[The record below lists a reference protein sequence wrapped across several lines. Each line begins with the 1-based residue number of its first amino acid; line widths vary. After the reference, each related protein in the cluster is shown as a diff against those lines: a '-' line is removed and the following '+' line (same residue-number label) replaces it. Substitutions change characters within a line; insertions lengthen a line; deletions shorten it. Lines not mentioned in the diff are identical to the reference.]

1 LKTGVVLYLTAEG
14 YVRRRDVI
22 KVIAI
27 SVAWPLAASAQQPEQ
42 MRRIGILMNRADNP
56 EGQARLT
63 AFKQGLEQLGWTEG
77 ANVRIDVCW
86 GADDADRERRCA
98 TDLVG
103 LAPNIVFASGTLSVT
118 ALQHTSRSIPIVFAN
133 VTDPVGA
140 GFVDSLARPGG
151 NVTGF
156 MIYEYSLSGKWLE
169 MLKEIAPGVRR
180 AAVIRNPDNP
190 VGVALFSAIQSQ
202 AQSLRMEVIPVD
214 SRRDAG
220 EIESQIKAFARSPNG
235 GIILSPNAASMP
247 AGYKLI
253 ITLAAQLKLPT
264 VYPAGYM
271 VRGGGLMSYSNDSIA
286 ACRRAAD
293 YVDRILKG
301 EKPADLPVQQ
311 DTKIEFSI
319 NLKTAKALGLNVPQ
333 SLIARADEVIE

>member
-1 LKTGVVLYLTAEG
+1 MCELM
-14 YVRRRDVI
+14 
-22 KVIAI
+22 
-27 SVAWPLAASAQQPEQ
+27 SV
-42 MRRIGILMNRADNP
+42 G
-56 EGQARLT
+56 
-63 AFKQGLEQLGWTEG
+63 
-77 ANVRIDVCW
+77 
-86 GADDADRERRCA
+86 GADDLDRERQCA

-103 LAPNIVFASGTLSVT
+103 LAPNILFASGTLSVS
-118 ALQHTSRSIPIVFAN
+118 ALQRVSHSTPILFAN

-169 MLKEIAPGVRR
+169 MLKEVSPNVTR

-190 VGVALFSAIQSQ
+190 VGVALFSAIQTQ
-202 AQSLRMEVIPVD
+202 AHSLRMEVIPVD

-220 EIESQIKAFARSPNG
+220 EIEALIKTFAQSPNG
-235 GIILSPNAASMP
+235 GIILSPNAAALP

-253 ITLAAQLKLPT
+253 IRLAARLMLPT
-264 VYPAGYM
+264 VYPLRYM
-271 VRGGGLMSYSNDSIA
+271 VAEGGLMSYSNDAIED
-286 ACRRAAD
+286 CRRAAG
-293 YVDRILKG
+293 YIDRILKG
-301 EKPADLPVQQ
+301 EKPADLPGQQ
-311 DTKIEFSI
+311 VTKIEFVI